1 MLNSR
6 FHIIIADNQFLII
19 EALQKVIHDEF
30 PDINCILA
38 ESKHRLI
45 KALAVQPMSLVI
57 LDYINLAFENVAEL
71 KRLVLTDNK
80 TELLLLVN
88 SLKRSELIDFSIVGI
103 KNILLKNAD
112 RDELVTG
119 IKSAMSGKKYYCQ
132 EVLDMFSEI
141 HNGKSATRDIVSLT
155 YSEVEIV
162 KAIAE
167 GYTTK
172 QIAVKKFISH
182 HTVMTH
188 RKNIFRKLA
197 VNNASELVMFAIRS
211 GIIEAIDYQI

>member
-6 FHIIIADNQFLII
+6 FHIIIADNQFLIT

-30 PDINCILA
+30 PDTNCILA
-38 ESKHRLI
+38 GSKHGLI
-45 KALAVQPMSLVI
+45 KALAVQPISLVI
-57 LDYINLAFENVAEL
+57 MDYINLAFENVAEI
-71 KRLVLTDNK
+71 KRQVLTDNK
-80 TELLLLVN
+80 TEVLLLVN
-88 SLKRSELIDFSIVGI
+88 SLQRNELIDLSAVGI
-103 KNILLKNAD
+103 KNILLKNSD
-112 RDELVTG
+112 RNELVMG

-141 HNGKSATRDIVSLT
+141 HNDKPAARENGSLT

-172 QIAVKKFISH
+172 QIAAKKFISH

-197 VNNASELVMFAIRS
+197 VKNASELVMFAIRS

>member
-6 FHIIIADNQFLII
+6 FHIIIADNQFLIT
-19 EALQKVIHDEF
+19 ETLQKVIHDEF

-38 ESKHRLI
+38 DNKNRLI
-45 KALAVQPMSLVI
+45 KALAVQPISLVI
-57 LDYINLAFENVAEL
+57 MDYINLAFENADEI
-71 KRLVLTDNK
+71 KRQVLTNNK
-80 TELLLLVN
+80 TKVLLLVN
-88 SLKRSELIDFSIVGI
+88 SLQRNELIDLSAAGI
-103 KNILLKNAD
+103 KNILLKNSD
-112 RDELVTG
+112 RYELITG

-132 EVLDMFSEI
+132 EVLDLFSDI
-141 HNGKSATRDIVSLT
+141 HDGKPVTRDNGSLT

-172 QIAVKKFISH
+172 QIAAKKFISH

-211 GIIEAIDYQI
+211 GIIEAVDYQI